1 MTTIKVKPKLLVA
14 QYQNFKKMEE
24 GKIEIIELWNDSKVT
39 LRLLTVFFYRANH
52 YRGINKYV
60 EAAED
65 DSSEEDN
72 LRRFAK
78 KNSHKFSGGRQLHK
92 KYKRPRHW
100 HKGNMSWCLYMAD
113 AD

>member
-1 MTTIKVKPKLLVA
+1 
-14 QYQNFKKMEE
+14 
-24 GKIEIIELWNDSKVT
+24 
-39 LRLLTVFFYRANH
+39 VFFYRANH

-78 KNSHKFSGGRQLHK
+78 KNSHKFSGGWQLHK
-92 KYKRPRHW
+92 KYKRPRH
-100 HKGNMSWCLYMAD
+100 
-113 AD
+113 